1 MKSVSEL
8 RVQVFADGAD
18 KASMLE
24 LYRQPYIKGFTTNP
38 TLMRKAGVTDYE
50 RFAREIL
57 EHIADRPI
65 SFEVFADD
73 EIEMERQARK
83 IARWASNVY
92 VKIPV
97 TNTRREPMYDLIRR
111 LSADGIQVNATA
123 VLALD
128 QVGHIAQALKGGA
141 PSYISVFAGRV
152 ADTGRDP
159 IPLMKSALELI
170 APEPKTQLVWAS
182 PRELLNVFQA
192 DEIGCHIITVT
203 SDVLKKLSLVGKDLH
218 EFSLETVRMFHDDAA
233 RSRYTLEL
241 TAEELSHVGH

>member
-1 MKSVSEL
+1 MKSLAEL

-24 LYRQPYIKGFTTNP
+24 LYRQPFIKGFTTNP

-57 EHIADRPI
+57 QHIPDRPI

-83 IARWASNVY
+83 IARWASNVF

-97 TNTRREPMYDLIRR
+97 TNTRREPMHDLIRR
-111 LSADGIQVNATA
+111 LSVDGIQVNATA

-128 QVGHIAQALKGGA
+128 QVGHIAQALRGGA

-159 IPLMKSALELI
+159 VPLMKSALELM
-170 APEPKTQLVWAS
+170 APEPNTQLVWAD
-182 PRELLNVFQA
+182 RKA
-192 DEIGCHIITVT
+192 
-203 SDVLKKLSLVGKDLH
+203 
-218 EFSLETVRMFHDDAA
+218 
-233 RSRYTLEL
+233 
-241 TAEELSHVGH
+241 HV